1 MTAPS
6 CTARVPAKINLGL
19 SVGGLR
25 ADGFH
30 SLATVYQAVDL
41 QDEVRATA
49 RADDEITVKV
59 VVEAG
64 RGFEFAPVPLDDD
77 NLAVRAAAALR
88 RYLGD
93 ESLGADLA
101 IRKVIPV
108 AGGMAGGSADAVGA
122 LVACNAV
129 WGAGLGRE
137 ELETIAVGI
146 GSDVPFLLHGQTA
159 VGGGRG
165 ELISPVLGAGSYLW
179 VIAIAEKGLST
190 PSVFGEFD
198 RLNTGVS
205 LPDPQVPPELL
216 LALRS
221 GDPAALGEALSN
233 DLQPAAL
240 SLRPAL
246 ADVLGIG
253 REVGALGAV
262 VSGSGPTTLFLA
274 GDEQHALD
282 ISIALAAAQVCADV
296 VTAGGPVPGA
306 RLI

>member
-1 MTAPS
+1 MTPPT

-19 SVGGLR
+19 SVGPLR
-25 ADGFH
+25 DDGYH

-49 RADDEITVKV
+49 RLDNEFTLKV
-59 VVEAG
+59 VVEG
-64 RGFEFAPVPLDDD
+64 GPGFEQAPVPTDDD
-77 NLAVRAAAALR
+77 NLAIRAAKALR
-88 RYLGD
+88 EHVGD
-93 ESLGADLA
+93 ATLGADLA

-129 WGAGLGRE
+129 WGAGLGRD
-137 ELETIAVGI
+137 ELERIAAGI

-165 ELISPVLGAGSYLW
+165 EAISPVLAAGSYIW
-179 VIAIAEKGLST
+179 VVAIAAKGLST
-190 PSVFGEFD
+190 PQVYAEFD
-198 RLNTGVS
+198 RLNEGVR
-205 LPDPQVPPELL
+205 LPEPQVRPELL
-216 LALRS
+216 VALRS
-221 GDPAALGEALSN
+221 GEPEALGDALSN

-240 SLRPAL
+240 SLRPEL
-246 ADVLGIG
+246 AGTLAIG
-253 REVGALGAV
+253 REVGALGSV

-282 ISIALAAAQVCADV
+282 ISMALAAAQVCADV